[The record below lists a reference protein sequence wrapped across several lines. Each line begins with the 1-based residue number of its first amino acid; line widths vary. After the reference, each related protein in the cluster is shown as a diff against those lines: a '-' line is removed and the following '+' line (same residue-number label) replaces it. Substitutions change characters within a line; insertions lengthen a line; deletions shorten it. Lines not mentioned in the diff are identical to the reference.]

1 MATTTSDADA
11 IAADGLP
18 LVELFGDTARARL
31 VSIFATKRSR
41 EFTITELAEQT
52 GLTRASVYEHI
63 DDLVALEVAEELQ
76 VGKSTRYRTADS
88 PVAEKCYECS
98 GVTLQRLLEIEGKLE

>member
-1 MATTTSDADA
+1 MATTTSDAEEV
-11 IAADGLP
+11 AADGLP

-31 VSIFATKRSR
+31 ISIFATKRSR
-41 EFTITELAEQT
+41 EFTITELAEET
-52 GLTRASVYEHI
+52 GLTRASVYEHV
-63 DDLVALEVAEELQ
+63 DDLVALDVADELQ

-98 GVTLQRLLEIEGKLE
+98 GVALQQLLDLEGKLD

>member
-1 MATTTSDADA
+1 MTTATKDDRDR
-11 IAADGLP
+11 AADGLP

-31 VSIFATKRSR
+31 VSIFATERSR

-52 GLTRASVYEHI
+52 GHTRASVYEHI
-63 DDLVALEVAEELQ
+63 DDLVALQVAEELQ

-88 PVAEKCYECS
+88 PIAEKCYECS
-98 GVTLQRLLEIEGKLE
+98 GVTLRQLLKIEGKLD